1 MKSRPSLL
9 GMCKLWSALQSEVA
23 EKSAKIALLEKASSD
38 SIGAAKC
45 ALCEAM
51 ELELESCRDNKM
63 ISKEENTY
71 LRTILS

>member
-1 MKSRPSLL
+1 MKARPILL
-9 GMCKLWSALQSEVA
+9 GACKSCSGLQSELA
-23 EKSAKIALLEKASSD
+23 EKVARISLLEKASSD

-51 ELELESCRDNKM
+51 ELQLESCRDNKM